1 MSLTNLIRSGDYAT
15 AQEAFNA
22 ITTPVETRNNKAW
35 TVSDLIPLFPNDINN
50 ILGTLKSV
58 PVFESAFIALSLSG
72 LELSSDS
79 RQAMIDQIAIVGQWS
94 DELKAKVKQL
104 GRPLVTPWQSA
115 GLTEPTFADVEKVF
129 IVEHTRREMTSQV
142 SVIVNPMLSKSTAL
156 NAWLD
161 SLDTSVKTV
170 EEVQAYCDALLA
182 STDGNL

>member
-1 MSLTNLIRSGDYAT
+1 MSLQYLIRSGNYAT
-15 AQEAFNA
+15 AQEAFQA

-35 TVSDLIPLFPNDINN
+35 TVSDLIPLLPDDINN

-104 GRPLVTPWQSA
+104 GRPLVAPWQSA
-115 GLTEPTFADVEKVF
+115 GLTEPTLADVEAAF
-129 IVEHTRREMTSQV
+129 AGVEAEKAKEVLRARLDAAWNQIGTSEQ
-142 SVIVNPMLSKSTAL
+142 P
-156 NAWLD
+156 
-161 SLDTSVKTV
+161 
-170 EEVQAYCDALLA
+170 QAIAELRAIA
-182 STDGNL
+182 SELEG